1 MELFLCET
9 RSPPEPLKL
18 LEDRWIQGAF
28 AYQGVTRSLFSRSKF
43 YSDPRA
49 MNLLMKHG
57 IIQLGVPCERVIL
70 LPVPPHKKRLLTR
83 GFSMAD
89 RMAILWSRSWGV
101 SYSFSGVER
110 KDGPE
115 SKTLGRNERLSIKSS
130 DRWFFRSN
138 LKKDPV
144 VLVDD
149 LVTTGWTLKSLAH
162 GLEERGVFVA
172 GAIGLCMSERFQG
185 GLETGVFHEV

>member
-1 MELFLCET
+1 M
-9 RSPPEPLKL
+9 
-18 LEDRWIQGAF
+18 
-28 AYQGVTRSLFSRSKF
+28 TRSLFSRAKF

-49 MNLLMKHG
+49 LNLLMEHG
-57 IIQLGVPCERVIL
+57 IVRLGVPYERVVL
-70 LPVPPHKKRLLTR
+70 LPVPPHKKRLLRR

-89 RMAILWSRSWGV
+89 RMAILWSRSWGI
-101 SYSFSGVER
+101 SYSFGGVER

-115 SKTLGRNERLSIKSS
+115 SKTLDRNERLSIRSG
-130 DRWFFRSN
+130 DRWLFRDN

-162 GLEERGVFVA
+162 GLEERGVLVA
-172 GAIGLCMSERFQG
+172 GAIGLCMSERFHG
-185 GLETGVFHEV
+185 GSETGVFHEV